1 MKMGLL
7 LSQNPKHTISVP
19 VYFARQYAMLTA

>member
-7 LSQNPKHTISVP
+7 LSQNPKHTISAP
-19 VYFARQYAMLTA
+19 VYFALQYTMLTA